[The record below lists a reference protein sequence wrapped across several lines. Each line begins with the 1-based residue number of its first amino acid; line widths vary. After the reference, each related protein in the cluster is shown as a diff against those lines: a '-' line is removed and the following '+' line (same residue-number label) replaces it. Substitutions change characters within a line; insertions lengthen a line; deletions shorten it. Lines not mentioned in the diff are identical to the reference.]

1 MEGVVFGLLA
11 SIGFGSTAILVRLG
25 VQSVRPT
32 TGAWISLLTGSLV
45 VFVLALVFASQDFAN
60 LVPVAFFWIGIMG
73 FLNFAMGRLLNI
85 FSIQRVGATRAA
97 PLFSLAPLSAMA
109 LAVIFLGEIP
119 NTLMLAGTL
128 LVVAGVGLITSD
140 QVPS

>member
-11 SIGFGSTAILVRLG
+11 SLGFGSTAILVRLG

-32 TGAWISLLTGSLV
+32 TGAWVSLLTGTLV
-45 VFVLALVFASQDFAN
+45 VLILALVFARHDFAD
-60 LVPVAFFWIGIMG
+60 LVPVAFFWIGVMG

-85 FSIQRVGATRAA
+85 FSIQKVGATRAS

-109 LAVIFLGEIP
+109 FAIIFLGEVP
-119 NTLMLAGTL
+119 NALMLVGTF
-128 LVVAGVGLITSD
+128 LVVVGVGFITSD
-140 QVPS
+140 QVTS